1 MSKKWTAFFEGDE
14 RVPVYDTEGE
24 AIGGMEWGIDGDH
37 EPGEEVEYIV
47 AQMKSVPD
55 FLAEWHE
62 RIGERV
68 FEDLNSELSD
78 EMGAE
83 EWPLN
88 MTREKQVELGKLIAT
103 FLSEHATHGWHTVD
117 TKTEQKRTYIAGSND
132 KEQP

>member
-14 RVPVYDTEGE
+14 RVSVSDTEGE
-24 AIGGMEWGIDGDH
+24 AVGDMECDIDAEH
-37 EPGEEVEYIV
+37 EPGTEVEYIV
-47 AQMKSVPD
+47 AQMKSAPE
-55 FLAEWHE
+55 FLAEWHQ
-62 RIGERV
+62 RIGESV
-68 FEDLNSELSD
+68 FEDLNSQLSD

-88 MTREKQVELGKLIAT
+88 MTREKQVELGKLIAN

-117 TKTEQKRTYIAGSND
+117 PRTEQKRTYIAGSND